1 MKIKAF
7 TLTEVLLTLAIIGV
21 ITSVTIPTLMAQ
33 NHAKKYQTM
42 TKKAI
47 YTLQTAVDAKFEQ
60 STSKMTS
67 GTGFF
72 GWLRNAGS
80 DPDNHPEDVIRC
92 TKYRYNNSTNDR
104 CQTAD
109 GIIFRAYNISYDD
122 SYKHGG
128 TAEFMVD
135 INGME
140 PPFQHG
146 VDEGTGTNF
155 TDEDI
160 IFLEMDRYGTIR
172 PITKGNNDNALKYF
186 NLGNNGL

>member
-21 ITSVTIPTLMAQ
+21 ITAVTIPTLMAQ

-47 YTLQTAVDAKFEQ
+47 YTLQTAVDSKFEQ
-60 STSKMTS
+60 STRKMS
-67 GTGFF
+67 SDLGFF
-72 GWLRNAGS
+72 GWLMHEGS
-80 DPDNHPEDVIRC
+80 DPDKHPEDAIRC
-92 TKYRYNNSTNDR
+92 TKYKYAASTNDR

-109 GIIFRAYNISYDD
+109 GLIFRAYDISYDD

-140 PPFQHG
+140 PPFQHT
-146 VDEGTGTNF
+146 VDEGTGTDF

-160 IFLEMDRYGTIR
+160 IFLKMDKYGTIR
-172 PITKGNNDNALKYF
+172 PIQKGNNDNALKYF
-186 NLGNNGL
+186 DLANSGL